1 MELLEYHFI
10 NLSGNLYYD
19 EKNSTYEMFSNIGTP
34 MHLNYLTFRELFKQ
48 MNNQRNL
55 NILESGISSAGTFST
70 YLFNEYIKKFGGHFW
85 SVDINKNLIETHKG
99 NMCPG
104 TTLVCSDSVKFFSTW
119 CKTNNNLYADV
130 IYLDSWDLD
139 WYNPHP
145 AAIHGLN
152 EYLSLLPC
160 YKKNTLLLI
169 DDTPSNP
176 YWIDS
181 RGQLYDD
188 MMKYYAINNYLPGKG
203 QYILNVYKNAD
214 VLLHNY
220 QILYKFN

>member
-1 MELLEYHFI
+1 MELLEYHFM
-10 NLSGNLYYD
+10 NLSGNLYHD
-19 EKNSTYEMFSNIGTP
+19 EKNNTFEMFSNNGKP

-48 MNNQRNL
+48 MNKKNNL

-70 YLFNEYIKKFGGHFW
+70 YLFNEYVKKYGGHFW
-85 SVDINKNLIETHKG
+85 SVDINKKLIDTHQG
-99 NMCPG
+99 NMCPA
-104 TTLVCSDSVKFFSTW
+104 TTLTCDDSVTFFSNW
-119 CKTNNNLYADV
+119 CTTKSHADV

-145 AAIHGLN
+145 AAMHGLN
-152 EYLSLLPC
+152 EYLSLLPS

-181 RGQLYDD
+181 RGSLYND
-188 MMKYYAINNYLPGKG
+188 MIQYYAKNNSLPGKG
-203 QYILNVYKNAD
+203 QYVLNVYKDAD
-214 VLLHNY
+214 ILLHNY
-220 QILYKFN
+220 QVIYKFN